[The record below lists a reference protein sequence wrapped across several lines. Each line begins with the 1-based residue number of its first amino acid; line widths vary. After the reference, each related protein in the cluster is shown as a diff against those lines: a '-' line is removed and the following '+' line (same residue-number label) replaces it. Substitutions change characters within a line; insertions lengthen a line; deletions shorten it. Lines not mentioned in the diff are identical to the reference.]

1 MSVIA
6 EYNSIEPIIVFNK
19 CDMGDFSE
27 FRAIYE
33 NAGFKTF
40 VVSAEDGFGIAELEK
55 ENRRKFKSL
64 QIQALHAM
72 TKLMQEGS
80 FQATKYILDGNY
92 YAPTEKHEVD
102 MTANITVDYGDDD
115 EGSAK

>member
-1 MSVIA
+1 MKHS
-6 EYNSIEPIIVFNK
+6 EIESELNISHSTLWRWLKDEEFN
-19 CDMGDFSE
+19 
-27 FRAIYE
+27 
-33 NAGFKTF
+33 
-40 VVSAEDGFGIAELEK
+40 AELEK

-64 QIQALHAM
+64 QVQALKTMEA
-72 TKLMQEGS
+72 LMINGH

-115 EGSAK
+115 EC

>member
-1 MSVIA
+1 MLKKKQYEAIQLLVYK
-6 EYNSIEPIIVFNK
+6 EMK
-19 CDMGDFSE
+19 DSE
-27 FRAIYE
+27 VKRELDISDSTLWRWKKDEEFL
-33 NAGFKTF
+33 
-40 VVSAEDGFGIAELEK
+40 AELEK

-64 QIQALHAM
+64 QIQALNTM
-72 TKLMQEGS
+72 TKLMQEGH

-115 EGSAK
+115 EG